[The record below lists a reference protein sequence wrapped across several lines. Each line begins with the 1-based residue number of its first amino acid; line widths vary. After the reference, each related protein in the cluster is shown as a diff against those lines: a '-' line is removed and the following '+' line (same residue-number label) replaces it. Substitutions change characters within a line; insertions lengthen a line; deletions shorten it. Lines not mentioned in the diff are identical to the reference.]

1 LITTRD
7 IAERLQLSVSTVGR
21 ALADDERISEQTK
34 LRVRQAA
41 TEMGYVGNRAARMMR
56 GASSKVVG
64 LVIPDIS
71 NSFYATIAHE
81 LSKIIEAHG
90 FQLMLAETND
100 DRTVELRHLREL
112 AASRVAGVAIVPT
125 ARPHGDSA
133 RLLRGIPH
141 VQLLR
146 KHSSL
151 GSQWF
156 GLDDHRALREAT
168 AHLVDLGHVRIG
180 YVGGPDELP
189 TGQQRLEGFRQ
200 ALRDG
205 GALRRAAGLVE
216 LGPPSSVEHG
226 REAIGRLMGVSPVP
240 TAVVLG
246 SVQHTVGVLDGLFR
260 MGVKVPKELSVVGFG
275 DEPGFSWW
283 GPGLSTINLPIKD
296 MAASCGLWFIR
307 RLTSQPGDDSPYAS
321 VSLGSLVLRG
331 STAPP
336 AAARKRSA

>member
-1 LITTRD
+1 VLITTRD

-41 TEMGYVGNRAARMMR
+41 AEMGYVGNRAARMMR

-64 LVIPDIS
+64 LVIPDIR

-81 LSKIIEAHG
+81 LSTIMEAEG

-112 AASRVAGVAIVPT
+112 SASRVAGVAIVPT
-125 ARPHGDSA
+125 ARPHGDSV
-133 RLLRGIPH
+133 RLLQGIPH

-146 KHSSL
+146 KHASL
-151 GSQWF
+151 GPQWF

-168 AHLVDLGHVRIG
+168 AHLIDLGHTRIG
-180 YVGGPDELP
+180 YVGGSAELP

-205 GALRRAAGLVE
+205 GVPRRANLVD

-226 REAIGRLMGVSPVP
+226 REAIGRLMDISSVP
-240 TAVVLG
+240 TAVVVG

-275 DEPGFSWW
+275 DEAGFSWW

-307 RLTSQPGDDSPYAS
+307 RLNSQPGDDGPYAS

-331 STAPP
+331 STAPLG
-336 AAARKRSA
+336 AARKRSA